1 MNIKIINFQQD
12 SYNPNLKNQQKFLKI
27 KNKQRPTNPTTQ
39 RNTHKDR
46 QRGELRRGRERERQ
60 KNRERER
67 ETRNNKTPQ
76 IHQPKQSRS
85 KIDIKLHRD
94 TYNIDE

>member
-46 QRGELRRGRERERQ
+46 QGRTE
-60 KNRERER
+60 KGERER
-67 ETRNNKTPQ
+67 ETEEEGEREREKLETIKPHKYTNLNNQDP
-76 IHQPKQSRS
+76 R
-85 KIDIKLHRD
+85 
-94 TYNIDE
+94 

>member
-46 QRGELRRGRERERQ
+46 QRGELRRGRERDRRTG
-60 KNRERER
+60 REREKL
-67 ETRNNKTPQ
+67 ETIKPHKYTNLNNQDP
-76 IHQPKQSRS
+76 R
-85 KIDIKLHRD
+85 
-94 TYNIDE
+94 